1 MDLEG
6 MEGII
11 LIFLLF
17 VARESQESRKK
28 SDCRW
33 KGKSA
38 YSRRIFEGYF
48 LDELLKLPILRYWV
62 SPKDNARSYIYFL
75 ET

>member
-38 YSRRIFEGYF
+38 YSRRIFKGYF
-48 LDELLKLPILRYWV
+48 LDELPILRYWV
-62 SPKDNARSYIYFL
+62 SSKDNAHFYFL